1 MPLLPWVL
9 NLAYVLF
16 LALVAPVL
24 LFRRVVKGKYRT
36 GWGQKLLGNLPPR
49 TTDGPCLWLHAVS
62 VGEVLQLQ
70 TIVKEL
76 TAAAPHVELF
86 ITTTTPTG
94 LDVARTKFPQHT
106 VCYFPLDFSWA
117 VRRAIARIRPTAIVL
132 VELELWPNFLLAAQR
147 MNVPVSL
154 INGRISEKSFRGY
167 SKIRPLM
174 RRLLPAFRF
183 LAAQNETYANRLKSL
198 GAPAAQVH
206 VTGSIK
212 FDGIEPRRDN
222 PRTIELRRAFGIVE
236 GAPVFV
242 AGSTQDPEEEYALRA
257 WQTLRT
263 EFPALRLILVPRHKE
278 RFEEVAALVE
288 RHGLPLLRRSA
299 GSISTT
305 SSASPSTIID
315 PPSTSPVLLLDT
327 LGELA
332 ACWGLAD
339 VAFVGGSLTQRG
351 GQNMIEPAGYG
362 AAVCFGPNTWN
373 FKDVVENLLAGN
385 AARVVRTES
394 ELLETVRGW
403 LRNPQ
408 EAAAQG
414 HRAQRLVQAQQGAT
428 ARTVALI
435 GTLLPTTRVD
445 AWATPSRA
453 A

>member
-62 VGEVLQLQ
+62 VGEVVQLQ

-76 TAAAPHVELF
+76 TATAPHVELL
-86 ITTTTPTG
+86 ITTTTATG

-183 LAAQNETYANRLKSL
+183 LAAQNETYAGRLKAL

-222 PRTIELRRAFGIVE
+222 PRTFELRRAFGIAE

-257 WQTLRT
+257 WQTLRA

-278 RFEEVAALVE
+278 RFEEVATLVE
-288 RHGLPLLRRSA
+288 RHGLPLLRRS
-299 GSISTT
+299 SIA
-305 SSASPSTIID
+305 SSSLSQPSSPSTLNPI
-315 PPSTSPVLLLDT
+315 LLLDT

-385 AARVVRTES
+385 AARVVRTETD
-394 ELLETVRGW
+394 LLETVRVW
-403 LRNPQ
+403 LRNPH

-435 GTLLPTTRVD
+435 STLLPLAPSNAAR
-445 AWATPSRA
+445 SRA